1 MGEDGSTAMSAG
13 RTAATIAAAFVVSQ
27 DNSVSFIWK
36 KGHKV
41 LLKKNVNTA
50 NPNMV
55 GA

>member
-1 MGEDGSTAMSAG
+1 VSVSNGV
-13 RTAATIAAAFVVSQ
+13 AAFVVSQ

-36 KGHKV
+36 KGRKV
-41 LLKKNVNTA
+41 LLKKHVNTS